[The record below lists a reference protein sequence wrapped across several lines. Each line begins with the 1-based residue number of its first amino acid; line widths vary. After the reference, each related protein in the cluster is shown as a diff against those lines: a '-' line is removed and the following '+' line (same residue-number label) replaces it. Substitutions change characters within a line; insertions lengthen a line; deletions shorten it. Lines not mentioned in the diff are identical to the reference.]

1 MRTVTRPPPAT
12 EEAQM
17 DLIAILKRVELFEG
31 LSPKQLEA
39 VAKICHERRFSSG
52 ELVTAQGD
60 PADELFIVCEGFVE
74 IVLDS
79 ASQAGAPR
87 TVVSLGPGQ
96 IVGEMGLVD
105 YGPRSAN
112 VRANSDPTVVQV
124 IQRTDFEALC
134 DRDNQLGYT
143 VMRNMAADLSFKLR
157 RTNYAER

>member
-1 MRTVTRPPPAT
+1 
-12 EEAQM
+12 M

-31 LSPKQLEA
+31 LAPAQLEA
-39 VAKICHERRFSSG
+39 VAGICHERQYASD

-60 PADELFIVCEGFVE
+60 PSDDLFIVCAGFVE

-79 ASQAGAPR
+79 SSATSTPR

-112 VRANSDPTVVQV
+112 VRATSDPTVVQ
-124 IQRTDFEALC
+124 IIRRTDFEALC
-134 DRDNQLGYT
+134 EHDNQLGYL

>member
-1 MRTVTRPPPAT
+1 MLAVIRTPPEPQ
-12 EEAQM
+12 EALM
-17 DLIAILKRVELFEG
+17 DLIPILKRVELFDG
-31 LSPKQLEA
+31 LTASQLEA
-39 VAKICHERRFSSG
+39 VAKICHERRFNSG
-52 ELVTAQGD
+52 ELVTGQGD
-60 PADELFIVCEGFVE
+60 RADELYIVCEGFVE
-74 IVLDS
+74 IVLDKLSQS
-79 ASQAGAPR
+79 AAPR

-134 DRDNQLGYT
+134 DLDNQLGYT

-157 RTNYAER
+157 RSNYADR

>member
-1 MRTVTRPPPAT
+1 
-12 EEAQM
+12 M
-17 DLIAILKRVELFEG
+17 DLLGILKRVELFEG
-31 LSPKQLEA
+31 LGSDQLEA
-39 VAKICHERRFSSG
+39 VGRICRERRYASG
-52 ELVTAQGD
+52 ELVTGQGD
-60 PADELFIVCEGFVE
+60 PAEELFIVCEGFVE

-79 ASQAGAPR
+79 PSETGAPR

-112 VRANSDPTVVQV
+112 VRATSDITVVQV
-124 IQRTDFEALC
+124 IQRKDFEDLC
-134 DRDNQLGYT
+134 DRDNQLGYF

>member
-1 MRTVTRPPPAT
+1 
-12 EEAQM
+12 M
-17 DLIAILKRVELFEG
+17 DLISILKRVELFEG
-31 LSPKQLEA
+31 LAPRQLEE
-39 VAKICHERRFSSG
+39 VARICRERRFAAG
-52 ELVTAQGD
+52 QVVTAQGD
-60 PADELFIVCEGFVE
+60 PGDELFIVCEGFVE

-79 ASQAGAPR
+79 ASRTAAPR

-112 VRANSDPTVVQV
+112 VRASSDPTVVQV
-124 IQRTDFEALC
+124 IQRGEFEALC

>member
-1 MRTVTRPPPAT
+1 
-12 EEAQM
+12 M

-31 LSPKQLEA
+31 LAPVQLEA
-39 VAKICHERRFSSG
+39 VAKICQERKYASD

-79 ASQAGAPR
+79 PSEASTPR

-112 VRANSDPTVVQV
+112 VRATTDPTVVQV
-124 IQRTDFEALC
+124 IQRIDFEALC
-134 DRDNQLGYT
+134 DHDNQLGYI